1 MNRAAKSS
9 RLAVVRR
16 VLLLGLGLALA
27 GGLALL
33 SCVSFERELT
43 PAQSA
48 LLRRGEQPA
57 ATGVLSTLAAG
68 PADAPR
74 VLLVHGTP
82 GAATDWLD
90 LLLSAPPGL
99 ELLAVDRP
107 GFGRSQPAGAVTA
120 LSAQSAALVPLL
132 VQRGG
137 RWPIVVGHSLGAPIA
152 LRLAA
157 DHPERV
163 GGLVLLAGALDPAL
177 EEWQWFNRVAVA
189 IGPLLSRPLRNS
201 NAEIR
206 ALRRDLEALAPDL
219 ARVSCPVVVVHG
231 RQDSLVPFD
240 NVDYARRML
249 TGAADLRVVELP
261 EGDHFLPWNAAD
273 VVREAIASLAGP

>member
-1 MNRAAKSS
+1 MTRSAPRS
-9 RLAVVRR
+9 RFALLRR
-16 VLLLGLGLALA
+16 VLLAGVGLLLA
-27 GGLALL
+27 GGLLLL

-43 PAQSA
+43 PEQAA
-48 LLRRGEQPA
+48 LVRRDELDAP
-57 ATGVLSTLAAG
+57 TGRLSLLTAGAAG
-68 PADAPR
+68 APR

-82 GAATDWLD
+82 GSATDWLD
-90 LLLSAPPGL
+90 LLLAPPPGL

-107 GFGRSQPAGAVTA
+107 GFGESAPAGAVTA
-120 LSAQSAALVPLL
+120 LSAQSSALAPLL
-132 VQRGG
+132 VERDG
-137 RWPIVVGHSLGAPIA
+137 RWPIVVGHSLGASIA

-157 DHPERV
+157 DYPGRV

-206 ALRRDLEALAPDL
+206 VLRRELEALAPDL
-219 ARVSCPVVVVHG
+219 ARVTCPVVVVHG
-231 RQDSLVPFD
+231 RQDSLVPFA

-249 TGAADLRVVELP
+249 AGAAALRVVELP
-261 EGDHFLPWNAAD
+261 EGDHFLPWNAGD
-273 VVREAIASLAGP
+273 VMREAIASLSGP